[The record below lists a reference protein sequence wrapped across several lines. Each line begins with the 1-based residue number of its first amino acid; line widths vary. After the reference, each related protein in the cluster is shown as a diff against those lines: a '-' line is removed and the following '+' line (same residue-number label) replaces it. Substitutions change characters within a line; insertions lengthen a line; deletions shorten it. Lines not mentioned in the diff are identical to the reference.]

1 MALGI
6 HRPQNDGG
14 FFDATGDGG
23 GVGGYDIAPW
33 ELDPTCVN
41 LGIWLE
47 ARIAREMS

>member
-1 MALGI
+1 MNQSVSQWRWELI

-33 ELDPTCVN
+33 ELDPTLVN
-41 LGIWLE
+41 LGT
-47 ARIAREMS
+47 